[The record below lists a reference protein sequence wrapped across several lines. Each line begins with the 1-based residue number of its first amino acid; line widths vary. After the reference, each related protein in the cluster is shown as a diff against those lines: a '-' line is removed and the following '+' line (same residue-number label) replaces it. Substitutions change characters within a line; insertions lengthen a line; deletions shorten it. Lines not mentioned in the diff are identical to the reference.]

1 MLSADFLGGALDAMP
16 PANDAIMFV
25 VSWAGLPLGLRPS
38 SEMIVNQGGLTLG
51 LRPLQAAEE
60 RGKLHRK
67 V

>member
-1 MLSADFLGGALDAMP
+1 VLSADFLGGAPIAMP
-16 PANDAIMFV
+16 PANDAMMLV

-38 SEMIVNQGGLTLG
+38 SEMIVNRGGLTWG
-51 LRPLQAAEE
+51 LHPLQAAEE